1 MGTFLPRRQLLLSG
15 SDHKMEHAVTKIFVL
30 ALGGA
35 AGTLSRYWLSG
46 AAQRLFGASFPA
58 GTFAVNMAGR
68 LLFGLLWGLFENR
81 IGFSPELRLLLL
93 TGFMGAF
100 TTFSTYMFES
110 AALLRS
116 GQHLLLVAN
125 VAGQSLLGLT
135 LVLAGMALGRLI

>member
-1 MGTFLPRRQLLLSG
+1 M
-15 SDHKMEHAVTKIFVL
+15 TKLFVL

-46 AAQRLFGASFPA
+46 AAQRLFDASFPA
-58 GTFAVNMAGR
+58 GTFAVNMAGS
-68 LLFGLLWGLFENR
+68 LFFGLLWGLFENR

-110 AALLRS
+110 AALLRH
-116 GQHLLLVAN
+116 GQHLLLFAN
-125 VAGQSLLGLT
+125 VAGQSLLGLA
-135 LVLAGMALGRLI
+135 LVLAGMALGRMI